1 MCQGFA
7 QNAQATPVYV
17 KREAAQGDVGVQK
30 ASTMQ
35 EHATTQKLR
44 TFQPLETMK
53 KHSKG
58 ILANETHKHCFLQH
72 LTPLTMQKR
81 NHIAIYN
88 VSALRPSNKTQMH
101 HYLQQVT
108 PSILQNTLNVVIHEM
123 PALMRCNKIRN
134 TTNHVF
140 SPFQRCSKIATYHAG
155 ATISRPSMQPLCYL
169 PHCRQ
174 NLHMFLC
181 ETLVFCIYGHQQL
194 HIGHART
201 FTFAKLKPQ
210 SPYVYI

>member
-1 MCQGFA
+1 
-7 QNAQATPVYV
+7 
-17 KREAAQGDVGVQK
+17 
-30 ASTMQ
+30 
-35 EHATTQKLR
+35 
-44 TFQPLETMK
+44 
-53 KHSKG
+53 
-58 ILANETHKHCFLQH
+58 
-72 LTPLTMQKR
+72 MQKR

-88 VSALRPSNKTQMH
+88 VSALRPSNKTQMQ

-134 TTNHVF
+134 TTNYVF

-210 SPYVYI
+210 SPYIYIERETKEKHIYLQIRPPCKHLAIRNKISKGSNISAMHASIPTQMHTIFTYRYVCMCTNTYVPCIPKFIRHR

>member
-1 MCQGFA
+1 
-7 QNAQATPVYV
+7 
-17 KREAAQGDVGVQK
+17 
-30 ASTMQ
+30 MQ
-35 EHATTQKLR
+35 EHATTQQLR

-58 ILANETHKHCFLQH
+58 ILANEKHKHCFLQH

-108 PSILQNTLNVVIHEM
+108 PSILQDTLNVIIYEM

-134 TTNHVF
+134 TTDYVF

-169 PHCRQ
+169 PQCRQ

-181 ETLVFCIYGHQQL
+181 ETLIFCIYGHQQP

-201 FTFAKLKPQ
+201 FTFAKLTPQ
-210 SPYVYI
+210 SPYI

>member
-1 MCQGFA
+1 
-7 QNAQATPVYV
+7 
-17 KREAAQGDVGVQK
+17 
-30 ASTMQ
+30 MQ
-35 EHATTQKLR
+35 EHATTQQLR
-44 TFQPLETMK
+44 TFQQLDTIK

-58 ILANETHKHCFLQH
+58 ILASEAHKHCSLQH
-72 LTPLTMQKR
+72 LTHLTMQTR

-88 VSALRPSNKTQMH
+88 VSALRPSNTTQMQ

-108 PSILQNTLNVVIHEM
+108 PSILQNTLNVAIYEM

-134 TTNHVF
+134 TTNYVF
-140 SPFQRCSKIATYHAG
+140 SPFQRCSKIATYHTG
-155 ATISRPSMQPLCYL
+155 ATISRASMQPLCYL

-181 ETLVFCIYGHQQL
+181 ETFVFCIYGHQQL

-201 FTFAKLKPQ
+201 LTFARLKPQ
-210 SPYVYI
+210 SPYIYI